1 MRSSPDCHVVVE
13 ITEEDLVHQEVP
25 SPFNVS
31 PSTHTPVIAPTNFNI
46 DPRQLLQQQE
56 NFKIFLEQQKSQFLA
71 TIQQQ
76 HETNKNAQ
84 KQQEIFTNLLIEMIK
99 KQTL

>member
-1 MRSSPDCHVVVE
+1 M
-13 ITEEDLVHQEVP
+13 Q
-25 SPFNVS
+25 
-31 PSTHTPVIAPTNFNI
+31 A
-46 DPRQLLQQQE
+46 QLNQQQE
-56 NFKIFLEQQKSQFLA
+56 NFKMFLEQQKSQFLA